1 MTIDLFIK
9 RGLARST
16 AESYELSLRDL
27 KKFHGDS
34 KEVEEIEYDEI
45 CSYLKAVK
53 KLKRL
58 SPQTRNVR
66 IYAFNYYFNKYL
78 GNDYDFSEYFN
89 PKNWKRGGGDFYV
102 PTVEE
107 VKLII
112 DSAACLRDE
121 FFYSLGYG
129 CGLDSGEILNI
140 KVGHVDLLRKRI
152 RVKLNSSKKY
162 KYFPLSNILINC
174 YIKYIEK
181 YKPKKFLFY
190 GRDILKPLSQRTIQ
204 RASQVLIEK
213 LPVNDKITLRSLRH
227 GYIIHLNK
235 YGYDLWSI
243 LSHLSL
249 DSALSLQTYT
259 ESSSTIQIIED
270 SPIEY
275 LDIELEDEPL
285 NIDSLNH
292 KLRKVIDG
300 NGRSYLHEAIMCLKN
315 GLLRSGVMMAW
326 TAAVSNIN
334 KKIISF
340 KGPELDTAIKSHYK
354 DAKPIKSID
363 DLLKY
368 KESTILNT
376 TVTLGLFDRNQKAI
390 LEECLKLRNK
400 CSHPGKYRPGDLAV
414 AAYIENLIR
423 IVFVK

>member
-1 MTIDLFIK
+1 MTTEFFLK

-16 AESYELSLRDL
+16 SESYELSLRDL
-27 KKFHGDS
+27 KKFHGD
-34 KEVEEIEYDEI
+34 KKAVEDISYDEI
-45 CSYLKAVK
+45 CSYLTAVK
-53 KLKRL
+53 KLKKL

-78 GNDYDFSEYFN
+78 GNDYDFSGYFN
-89 PKNWKRGGGDFYV
+89 PRNWKRGGGDFYV

-112 DSAACLRDE
+112 DNAACLRDE

-129 CGLDSGEILNI
+129 CGLDSGEILGI
-140 KVGHVDLLRKRI
+140 KVNHVDLLRKRV
-152 RVKLNSSKKY
+152 RVKFNSSKKY
-162 KYFPLSNILINC
+162 KYLPLSNSLIECYNE
-174 YIKYIEK
+174 YIKEYNPRK
-181 YKPKKFLFY
+181 YLFF
-190 GRDILKPLSQRTIQ
+190 GRDIIKPLPQRTIQ
-204 RASQVLIEK
+204 RASQKLIEK

-227 GYIIHLNK
+227 AYIIHLNR

-243 LSHLSL
+243 LNHLSL

-259 ESSSTIQIIED
+259 EASSTIQEIED

-285 NIDSLNH
+285 NIDSLNN

-300 NGRSYLHEAIMCLKN
+300 DERSYLHEAVMCLKN
-315 GLLRSGVMMAW
+315 GLLRSGVMIAW
-326 TAAVSNIN
+326 TAAMSNIN
-334 KKIISF
+334 KKIILS
-340 KGPELDTAIKSHYK
+340 KGSRLDSAIKSHYK
-354 DAKPIKSID
+354 DAKSIKSID

-368 KESTILNT
+368 KESTVLNT
-376 TVTLGLFDRNQKAI
+376 TVTIGLFDRNQKSI

-400 CSHPGKYRPGDLAV
+400 CSHPGKYMPGDLAV